1 MSKTIKFTITDEQY
15 NEICS
20 EYESSGFVSIQDFL
34 RFKLFNEKP
43 VFYINEIVEKALLK
57 NKGETFT
64 LKDICNFDFGYYKKG
79 VQKISKIC
87 RVT

>member
-1 MSKTIKFTITDEQY
+1 MK
-15 NEICS
+15 
-20 EYESSGFVSIQDFL
+20 
-34 RFKLFNEKP
+34 KP